1 MNNIANQQYIAVQ
14 SPSKLMSTAIDE
26 HPGASAVT
34 LMLMMAGVGALGFAR
49 IAASPTKQHL
59 GTGRFATKAEKARAR
74 KLAKQQQKAGGL
86 EMSVRLGDVAIP
98 YANESVLFVGAPGS
112 GKSATIGDPGLM
124 EVIGKGLPAIVFDAK
139 GSRSDSITRRFAP
152 IAAKEGYQVGVIAP
166 GKPYSDCLNPLDF
179 VRSAVDAS
187 RALQLANVLEKNTA
201 GFNPNKSSND
211 FFQRTGIGIVQAAI
225 MLSILAPHP
234 DLMTVSEI
242 INQPDLI
249 DRLKALV
256 ESESAPAWTVKQ
268 FGQLMASEESE
279 KQLVGMIVTAQSIF
293 ERFVTADLVPSFC
306 GPSTVPLKMEGKQ
319 ILFLQVDEET
329 QDAVLPLIAA
339 MVELLIANNFS
350 EPRNDILALFL
361 DELPMLYLPKIAQ
374 YVNLLRSAGLVAF
387 LGVQSLSQLRETYG
401 KEMASSIMSGCRNT
415 LYFNPNNLD
424 TAKEV
429 SARIGECDRVFH
441 TWSRS
446 GAMLMKPTRNQQRQK
461 VPLLTPDEINRFGK
475 GKFVMFAPGYQ
486 SQDGTQAA
494 IPVLARP
501 KLNKE
506 QIAEQ
511 TTAGRIWDTKSKP
524 RLIAIRE
531 SDPHYLSDAEEALE
545 QRKVQVD
552 ELLPKVDDD
561 NDAEETIEET
571 QVAAAQVP
579 VAQAD
584 TTTEETV
591 DENDIAAAPSPE
603 DDAELQEMMAISAA
617 LNNP

>member
-1 MNNIANQQYIAVQ
+1 MNQQYIAQ
-14 SPSKLMSTAIDE
+14 PPSPSELISSAIEDY
-26 HPGASAVT
+26 PAASAVT

-49 IAASPTKQHL
+49 IAAAPTKQKL
-59 GTGRFATKAEKARAR
+59 GTGRFATGAEKARAR
-74 KLAKQQQKAGGL
+74 KLAKQQKRAGGL
-86 EMSVRLGDVAIP
+86 EMSIRLGDVAIP

-124 EVIGKGLPAIVFDAK
+124 EVINRGLPAIVFDAK
-139 GSRSDSITRRFAP
+139 GSREDSITRRFAP

-179 VRSAVDAS
+179 VRSPIDAS

-201 GFNPNKSSND
+201 GFNPNKSGKGD

-225 MLSILAPHP
+225 MLSKLAERS

-242 INQPDLI
+242 INQENLI
-249 DRLKALV
+249 ARLKVLI
-256 ESESAPAWTVKQ
+256 ESKNAPAWTIKQ

-306 GPSTVPLKMEGKQ
+306 GPSTIPLQMADKQ

-339 MVELLIANNFS
+339 MVELLIAHNFS
-350 EPRNDILALFL
+350 EPRRDILTLFL

-415 LYFNPNNLD
+415 LYFNPNNQD

-429 SARIGECDRVFH
+429 SARIGECDRLFH

-446 GAMLMKPTRNQQRQK
+446 GALLIKPTRTQHRQK
-461 VPLLTPDEINRFGK
+461 VPLVTPDEINRFGK

-486 SQDGTQAA
+486 SQDGAQAA

-501 KLNKE
+501 KLNQN
-506 QIAEQ
+506 QIDEQ
-511 TTAGRIWDTKSKP
+511 TAAGRIWDSKGKL
-524 RLIAIRE
+524 RLIAVRKGDSDYI
-531 SDPHYLSDAEEALE
+531 SDPDKALE
-545 QRKVQVD
+545 ERRTEVD
-552 ELLPKVDDD
+552 KLLPKAHAE
-561 NDAEETIEET
+561 DAEQEENAETPQKSEKTE
-571 QVAAAQVP
+571 AKEP
-579 VAQAD
+579 VATSVKSMDATQEA
-584 TTTEETV
+584 
-591 DENDIAAAPSPE
+591 IA
-603 DDAELQEMMAISAA
+603 MMAA
-617 LNNP
+617 LNS